1 MSIKPFVYILFSGWI
16 SAFSVAHAESRYIV
30 DHIDEITVDSQLTLS
45 ELVNQTLE
53 KYPDYALISAMQNEA
68 AALNQRGSRWFAGAA
83 TASMDYKDDFI
94 GSDTGAY
101 EIEGAIELPMWN
113 WGQRAAGLQLA
124 EQAGL
129 SAENKAKA
137 IHLQVSGLVRE
148 SLWAMALA
156 NVRYEMA
163 EKSLHLTE
171 KLLKTIQL
179 RVEVGD
185 LPKSDFL
192 LAESELLQKQISVIH
207 AEAEVMHARKG
218 FFFLTKTNKIPE
230 QINELQSDLHGI
242 VETHP
247 ALAAVN
253 AIVAKQKANV
263 AWVKAEGSGQ
273 TTLAVGGNTEKPSS
287 SEQSVDSITFSVSV
301 PFGGK
306 SYAAPEVAEAE
317 REYAESESDKRHL
330 YRQLLAE
337 VHEAEHELEIE
348 RVQFKITA
356 KMKANAE
363 EHFKMANLSFVEGEI
378 DLMDFLKIQAR
389 SQSAFKQAQE
399 SAVRL
404 QRNIALYNQAVGVG
418 L

>member
-1 MSIKPFVYILFSGWI
+1 MSIKPFVYILFSGWV
-16 SAFSVAHAESRYIV
+16 SVFSIAHAESRYIV
-30 DHIDEITVDSQLTLS
+30 DHIDEITIDSQLTLS

-53 KYPDYALISAMQNEA
+53 KYPDYALIAAMQNEA
-68 AALNQRGSRWFAGAA
+68 AALNQRGSQWFAGAA
-83 TASMDYKDDFI
+83 TASMNYRDDFI

-101 EIEGAIELPMWN
+101 EIEGVIGLPMWN

-137 IHLQVSGLVRE
+137 IHLQVSGLVRK
-148 SLWAMALA
+148 SLWAMALE
-156 NVRYEMA
+156 NIRYKMA

-192 LAESELLQKQISVIH
+192 LAESELLQKKIELIY
-207 AEAEVMHARKG
+207 AEAKVMHARKG

-230 QINELQSDLHGI
+230 QINETQSDQHGI
-242 VETHP
+242 VDTHP
-247 ALAAVN
+247 ALAAIN
-253 AIVAKQKANV
+253 AIIAKQKANV
-263 AWVKAEGSGQ
+263 AWTKAKGSGQ
-273 TTLAVGGNTEKPSS
+273 TRLAVGGNMEKPSS

-306 SYAAPEVAEAE
+306 SYAAPAVAVAE
-317 REYAESESDKRHL
+317 REYAEAEAEKRHL
-330 YRQLLAE
+330 YRRLLTE

-348 RVQFKITA
+348 RVQFNITA

-389 SQSAFKQAQE
+389 SQNAFKQAQE
-399 SAVRL
+399 SAARL

>member
-1 MSIKPFVYILFSGWI
+1 MSIKPFVYILLSGWV
-16 SAFSVAHAESRYIV
+16 SAFSIAHAESRYIV
-30 DHIDEITVDSQLTLS
+30 DHIDEITVDSQLSLS

-53 KYPDYALISAMQNEA
+53 KYPDYTLIAAMQNEA
-68 AALNQRGSRWFAGAA
+68 DALNQRGSQWFAGAA
-83 TASMDYKDDFI
+83 TASMNYRDDFI

-101 EIEGAIELPMWN
+101 EVEGSIGVPIWN

-129 SAENKAKA
+129 SSENKAKA

-148 SLWAMALA
+148 SLWTMALQ
-156 NVRYEMA
+156 NIRYEMA

-192 LAESELLQKQISVIH
+192 LAESELLQKKIELIS
-207 AEAEVMHARKG
+207 AESELMHARKG

-230 QINELQSDLHGI
+230 QINEMQSNLQGI
-242 VETHP
+242 VDTHP
-247 ALAAVN
+247 ALAAIN
-253 AIVAKQKANV
+253 AIIAKQKANV
-263 AWVKAEGSGQ
+263 AWVKAKGSGQ
-273 TTLAVGGNTEKPSS
+273 TTLAVGGNMEKPSS
-287 SEQSVDSITFSVSV
+287 SEQSVDSIVFSVSV

-306 SYAAPEVAEAE
+306 SYAAPKVAEAE
-317 REYAESESDKRHL
+317 RQYAEAESEKKHL
-330 YRQLLAE
+330 YRQLLIE

-348 RVQFKITA
+348 RVQLNITV

-363 EHFKMANLSFVEGEI
+363 EQFKMANLSFVEGEI

-389 SQSAFKQAQE
+389 SQNAFKQAEE